1 MNNRHNSGAGQ
12 VPAALARVLGGLPR
26 IAVAYSGGLDSRFL
40 CHAALLCGCDVLAV
54 HVFGPHI
61 PPQESAGA
69 TAWAQQRG
77 LPLLTARFD
86 PLALPEVENN
96 SPQRCYGCK
105 TGLVSLLRGKL
116 AAIAEDGQGRV
127 LCDGT
132 NADDLQAYRPGL
144 RALEEGR
151 VRSPL
156 AEAELAKAAIR
167 EAARATGLDRP
178 DQRARPCLLTRMA
191 YGMRSDAATLARLA
205 AAEDDLA
212 LVGGAPMQPTANHTG
227 YIGHLG
233 HADHADHADH
243 ASRVDHTEQACLLGD
258 FRLRLTPEPVLQT
271 EKMPDPLRPQ
281 VQNILQNHGFW
292 PCKMEIGGSISGFY
306 DAGGAGHKS

>member
-1 MNNRHNSGAGQ
+1 MSSRHNSGAAA
-12 VPAALARVLGGLPR
+12 VSAALARVLEGLPR
-26 IAVAYSGGLDSRFL
+26 MAVAYSGGLDSRFL

-54 HVFGPHI
+54 HVYGPHI

-69 TAWAQQRG
+69 EAWARQRG
-77 LPLLTARFD
+77 LPLITAFFD
-86 PLALPEVENN
+86 PLALPEVESN

-105 TGLVSLLRGKL
+105 TGLVELLRGEL
-116 AAIAEDGQGRV
+116 AASAEGSGRV

-156 AEAELAKAAIR
+156 AEAGLSKAAIR

-178 DQRARPCLLTRMA
+178 QQRARPCLLTRMA
-191 YGMRSDAATLARLA
+191 YGMRPDAATLARLA
-205 AAEDDLA
+205 AAEDA
-212 LVGGAPMQPTANHTG
+212 LVHIGGPHEDGAG
-227 YIGHLG
+227 S
-233 HADHADHADH
+233 
-243 ASRVDHTEQACLLGD
+243 ASNSGSACKAEPAGPLGD
-258 FRLRLTPEPVLQT
+258 FRLRLTPEPVLQA
-271 EKMPDPLRPQ
+271 EKLPDSLRQ
-281 VQNILQNHGFW
+281 RVQSILQSHGFW
-292 PCKMEIGGSISGFY
+292 PCTIETGGSISGFY